1 MKRLIFIALCAI
13 FFISAEVF
21 AEDANQKNSGSSAT
35 ESAGSTEKS
44 ASADKGAKASGSS
57 EKGAGATSSSNKSAG
72 AAGSLD
78 KGVNTVGSA
87 DKGASGAGEAN
98 KGAGVSSDN
107 GAGGSS
113 ENGADAGTNEGEGDT
128 GDVSSLPPTPKQKKE
143 KPPKP
148 VTAKL
153 GSKKW
158 TLLPPK
164 ACPKTIDLTAAISG
178 KFGKTA
184 VDFNVV
190 FTVADVMTLVI
201 MDDFMVTLGE
211 VTFDGVTLTNTC
223 PILSE
228 ELAAA
233 ILCDMEFLYYK
244 DEELAASIA
253 PLKMRLLVHGVSGTT
268 FRIVMTKDK
277 SLRQQELKGEEV
289 AIDNFS
295 QKYHYTLTIIEDK
308 SVDKPTPE
316 EAEKPEAK
324 PEEAKA
330 AE

>member
-72 AAGSLD
+72 AAGS
-78 KGVNTVGSA
+78 A
-87 DKGASGAGEAN
+87 DKGASGAGEAGEGVSVSSD
-98 KGAGVSSDN
+98 KGAGESSDN
-107 GAGGSS
+107 VA
-113 ENGADAGTNEGEGDT
+113 NAGTNEGEGVA
-128 GDVSSLPPTPKQKKE
+128 GDVSSLSPVPKQKKE

-277 SLRQQELKGEEV
+277 SLRQQELKGEEI

-316 EAEKPEAK
+316 EAEKPETK